1 MDFKTFTTEEV
12 KELITL
18 LTEANDAQRI
28 NTYSKSRI
36 EKAINK
42 LNK

>member
-1 MDFKTFTTEEV
+1 MDFKTYTTEEIN
-12 KELITL
+12 EILIL